1 MIACVI
7 DWCQNDDFWHTNI
20 LSADKLRK
28 QFDQLFMKMQ
38 ADKKKQE
45 KIKQGQNR
53 VIRSKAQQ
61 KNDLLRGMMEKEE
74 DQEYGSE
81 IGHKVVLLLTSSY
94 DMFEVTSE
102 KVDLWSKML
111 EDQDARLVFEKAA
124 HHIKTEQYPPSISQ
138 LREQK
143 REHVANVGYLDNQ
156 VVFKIESMR
165 EGALKEVPHD
175 KARNL

>member
-1 MIACVI
+1 MDRKSVI
-7 DWCQNDDFWHTNI
+7 
-20 LSADKLRK
+20 KL
-28 QFDQLFMKMQ
+28 F
-38 ADKKKQE
+38 
-45 KIKQGQNR
+45 
-53 VIRSKAQQ
+53 S
-61 KNDLLRGMMEKEE
+61 
-74 DQEYGSE
+74 
-81 IGHKVVLLLTSSY
+81 LLTSSY

-175 KARNL
+175 KAPEFIKRMRDQRGDQKNGDSIELP

>member
-1 MIACVI
+1 
-7 DWCQNDDFWHTNI
+7 
-20 LSADKLRK
+20 
-28 QFDQLFMKMQ
+28 
-38 ADKKKQE
+38 
-45 KIKQGQNR
+45 
-53 VIRSKAQQ
+53 
-61 KNDLLRGMMEKEE
+61 
-74 DQEYGSE
+74 
-81 IGHKVVLLLTSSY
+81 
-94 DMFEVTSE
+94 MFEVTSE

-175 KARNL
+175 KAPEFIKRMRDQRGDQKNGDSIELP

>member
-1 MIACVI
+1 MDRKSVI
-7 DWCQNDDFWHTNI
+7 
-20 LSADKLRK
+20 KL
-28 QFDQLFMKMQ
+28 F
-38 ADKKKQE
+38 
-45 KIKQGQNR
+45 
-53 VIRSKAQQ
+53 S
-61 KNDLLRGMMEKEE
+61 
-74 DQEYGSE
+74 
-81 IGHKVVLLLTSSY
+81 LLTSSY

-102 KVDLWSKML
+102 KVELWSKML

-175 KARNL
+175 KAPEFIKRMRDQRGDQKNGDSIELP

>member
-1 MIACVI
+1 MDRKSVI
-7 DWCQNDDFWHTNI
+7 
-20 LSADKLRK
+20 KL
-28 QFDQLFMKMQ
+28 F
-38 ADKKKQE
+38 
-45 KIKQGQNR
+45 
-53 VIRSKAQQ
+53 S
-61 KNDLLRGMMEKEE
+61 
-74 DQEYGSE
+74 
-81 IGHKVVLLLTSSY
+81 LLTSSY

-102 KVDLWSKML
+102 KVELWSKML
-111 EDQDARLVFEKAA
+111 EDQDARLVFEKTA

-175 KARNL
+175 KAPEFIKRMRDQRGDQKNGDSIELP